1 MAGVEWR
8 QRIRLL
14 PWALGRRRLA
24 RGLPGFSPLPA
35 PCRLA
40 QVQCSW
46 KAGAFRAVTEQ
57 LGAATFDR
65 FTKWGYLYLLNSSG
79 PQLLLVDASGAPGW
93 SSGFPAGSEGW
104 FTLSLKFLTLS

>member
-1 MAGVEWR
+1 MAPADQTAPLGAGAETSGSGSP
-8 QRIRLL
+8 RLQ
-14 PWALGRRRLA
+14 
-24 RGLPGFSPLPA
+24 PLPA

-65 FTKWGYLYLLNSSG
+65 FAKWGYLYLLNSSG